1 MSNEIKNMVNR
12 FLGWRLPKDFSPD
25 NGIKFT
31 PFPSQQEDYG
41 WPVGTNI
48 FTADQAEAMLFAVA
62 WPEIKQIQA
71 ENAALRAE
79 AAERREDH
87 MKLVEENHELRQQ
100 LAASQLEAKR
110 LRDTMQKIAGHP
122 EETPPFYWW
131 QIYARNALSS
141 PTSTDALDAY
151 VAEKVKEAM
160 KCSSN

>member
-71 ENAALRAE
+71 ENAALRKEVEQLKSELASE
-79 AAERREDH
+79 KQDYLDCEH
-87 MKLVEENHELRQQ
+87 MLHSE
-100 LAASQLEAKR
+100 
-110 LRDTMQKIAGHP
+110 RDTWRTK
-122 EETPPFYWW
+122 
-131 QIYARNALSS
+131 
-141 PTSTDALDAY
+141 
-151 VAEKVKEAM
+151 
-160 KCSSN
+160 